1 MTLLLMM
8 RMIQMISSQ
17 VRSSTEVGTHLP
29 IQKST
34 LILKDLLTKKMV
46 TLKEVAEVAETMV
59 MHHNPGEINEM
70 VKKKDKASSSRC
82 FPQSLATKE
91 TIHPT

>member
-1 MTLLLMM
+1 
-8 RMIQMISSQ
+8 
-17 VRSSTEVGTHLP
+17 
-29 IQKST
+29 
-34 LILKDLLTKKMV
+34 MV

-59 MHHNPGEINEM
+59 MHHNPEEINEM